1 LNCRGETVW
10 ARPSGVGYNF
20 AMFSIDLPE
29 PTYRRMELVAE
40 PRLEKGAVRLSAP
53 SSFIELSDPQIL
65 MLQKTAVDGD
75 KELEAFLAAN
85 DGRYRYDYVRLGCSF
100 GPQNGERFEKA
111 WLNVTL
117 KPEAGGAI
125 ELPISWSMF
134 PLDASQELE
143 DSTSTKFGSTAKL
156 LSAEIGSSSKVKKKL
171 YSMKGY
177 REGKPNPFWELYS
190 NDADALDGIVRF
202 HMVVRSQAAVATLGE
217 VRLEAVISNRSFVL
231 FREKRPFDQTP
242 SAEFRLLPYLS

>member
-1 LNCRGETVW
+1 LGESVRRGLYF
-10 ARPSGVGYNF
+10 P
-20 AMFSIDLPE
+20 MFSIDLPE

-40 PRLEKGAVRLSAP
+40 PRVEKGAVPLSAP
-53 SSFIELSDPQIL
+53 SSFIELSDPQTL
-65 MLQKTAVDGD
+65 TLQKAAVDGD

-85 DGRYRYDYVRLGCSF
+85 DRRYRYDYIRLGCSF
-100 GPQNGERFEKA
+100 GPRNGERFEKA

-117 KPEAGGAI
+117 KPDVAGGADN
-125 ELPISWSMF
+125 PISWSLF

-143 DSTSTKFGSTAKL
+143 ESSSTKFGSTAKL
-156 LSAEIGSSSKVKKKL
+156 LSAEIGSSSKVVKKL

-190 NDADALDGIVRF
+190 NEADALDGIVRF
-202 HMVVRSQAAVATLGE
+202 HMVVRSPAAVATLGE

-231 FREKRPFDQTP
+231 FREKRPFDQAP
-242 SAEFRLLPYLS
+242 SAEFHLLPQQP

>member
-1 LNCRGETVW
+1 
-10 ARPSGVGYNF
+10 
-20 AMFSIDLPE
+20 MFSIELPE
-29 PTYRRMELVAE
+29 PTYRRMHLVAE
-40 PRLEKGAVRLSAP
+40 PRLEKGIAPFSAP
-53 SSFIELSDPQIL
+53 TSFIELSDPQYL

-117 KPEAGGAI
+117 KPEAAGGA
-125 ELPISWSMF
+125 EAPISWSIF
-134 PLDASQELE
+134 PVDASQDMEQT
-143 DSTSTKFGSTAKL
+143 TSTKFGSTAKL
-156 LSAEIGSSSKVKKKL
+156 LSAEIGSSAKVVKKL
-171 YSMKGY
+171 YTLKGY

-190 NDADALDGIVRF
+190 NEADALDGIVRF
-202 HMVVRSQAAVATLGE
+202 HMVVRSPASVATLGE
-217 VRLEAVISNRSFVL
+217 VRLEAVISNRSFML

-242 SAEFRLLPYLS
+242 SAAFHLPSLQA